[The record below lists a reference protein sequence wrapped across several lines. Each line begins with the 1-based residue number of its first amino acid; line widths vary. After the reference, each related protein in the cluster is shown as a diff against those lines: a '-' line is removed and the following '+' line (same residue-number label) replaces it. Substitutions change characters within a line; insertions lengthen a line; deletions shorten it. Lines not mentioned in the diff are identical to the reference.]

1 MSQTKDYVEAFL
13 TKKPKE
19 GITIVQERL
28 KDSVTLDKELAEYF
42 KERAEIEE
50 DYAKSLAKAS
60 KRLYTMDPGVLGH
73 FAPIWELLLKEFNQV
88 ANYHSELAYRVSQ
101 EIEIPLRSPAS
112 QDYQALEQM
121 EPIIHSIE
129 NKNRLSSVKGSIFKK
144 SGKSTWETQGVEYLT
159 LAQKMDES
167 RLSRVKES
175 VAKFEQIQSQQ
186 LMKRA
191 ELTKKTLSVA
201 NAFDIQHDI
210 RDFCS
215 ERSKGLALLRPR
227 SNSHDSQRSTT
238 SSNKFKSVFMKKKK
252 QDKEHSYSSDQHSLH
267 SISESLDTT
276 IPVATKL
283 PSVTSTNESSLPNI
297 QQGIPLVDAEGYS
310 IPITT
315 GQFPTIASDLSSR
328 NKSDDLDSDFQ
339 SLKLNQKLQI
349 NIKDDTVP
357 VETTEANDTFNKM
370 ASMLRER
377 TPTITRRPR
386 GRRESSIIRS
396 QTDSSLNSMYNDSNM
411 ANSVT
416 SLSSLRSSTS
426 NPFLQS
432 QQSTSPS
439 LSNTTPFSSS
449 PQQVHTP
456 TSEVTTTNWQ
466 LQPIMED
473 QQPDLHF
480 SIHEKTNMID
490 KHHQLVVDGQVFVT
504 YTGQT
509 NTPIQINPFQIQG
522 IQQLIPNPQYITSTD
537 QNYIIET
544 NQLPQGQAV
553 LCFTYRVSLNGDG
566 RIALPIRLL
575 PSWKCVDGISYLMIK
590 HNRHPLVKDV
600 KGSVHVFYDKV
611 NSVQSTPQGTWQTET
626 KCLTW
631 QLEDLLHQYE
641 QQEGNPR
648 LLAKFLLEEN
658 HVGTIQPI
666 HFNYLVKG
674 ALVTGF
680 TIDLVD
686 NQPLKQTLETTVQSE
701 NILIV

>member
-1 MSQTKDYVEAFL
+1 MSQTGDYVEAFL

-28 KDSVTLDKELAEYF
+28 KGSVTLDKELAE
-42 KERAEIEE
+42 AEIEE
-50 DYAKSLAKAS
+50 NYAKSLAKAS
-60 KRLYTMDPGVLGH
+60 KRLYIMDSSVLGH

-112 QDYQALEQM
+112 QDYQTLEQM

-129 NKNRLSSVKGSIFKK
+129 NKNRLSSVKGSIFKRPNK
-144 SGKSTWETQGVEYLT
+144 PTWETQGVEYLA

-167 RLSRVKES
+167 RLSRIKEY
-175 VAKFEQIQSQQ
+175 VTKFEQIQSQQ
-186 LMKRA
+186 LTKRV
-191 ELTKKTLSVA
+191 ELTKKILSAA
-201 NAFDIQHDI
+201 NTFDIQHDI
-210 RDFCS
+210 RDFCTQ
-215 ERSKGLALLRPR
+215 RSKGLVLLRPR

-238 SSNKFKSVFMKKKK
+238 SNKFKAVFMKKKK
-252 QDKEHSYSSDQHSLH
+252 DHSYSSDQHSLH
-267 SISESLDTT
+267 SVSESIDTT
-276 IPVATKL
+276 IPVTAKP
-283 PSVTSTNESSLPNI
+283 PSVTSSNDSSLPSI

-310 IPITT
+310 IPTTT
-315 GQFPTIASDLSSR
+315 GQLPAIASNLPSR
-328 NKSDDLDSDFQ
+328 NTSEDLDSDFQ

-349 NIKDDTVP
+349 SIKDDIVP

-396 QTDSSLNSMYNDSNM
+396 QTDSSLNSVYNDGHR

-439 LSNTTPFSSS
+439 LSNTTPFGSS
-449 PQQVHTP
+449 PQQVNTP
-456 TSEVTTTNWQ
+456 TSEVTAANWQ

-480 SIHEKTNMID
+480 VIHEKTSMTDQN
-490 KHHQLVVDGQVFVT
+490 HQLVVDGQVFIT
-504 YTGQT
+504 YTGHT

-522 IQQLIPNPQYITSTD
+522 IQQLTPNPQYITSTD
-537 QNYIIET
+537 QHYTLET

-566 RIALPIRLL
+566 RITLPIRLL
-575 PSWKCVDGISYLMIK
+575 PSWKCVEGISYLMIK
-590 HNRHPLVKDV
+590 HNKHPLIKDV
-600 KGSVHVFYDKV
+600 KGSVNVFYDKV
-611 NSVQSTPQGTWQTET
+611 NSVQSTPQGMWQTET

-631 QLEDLLHQYE
+631 QLEDLLNQYKL
-641 QQEGNPR
+641 QEGNPR

-658 HVGTIQPI
+658 HVGTEEPI

-686 NQPLKQTLETTVQSE
+686 NQPLRQTLETTVQSE

>member
-339 SLKLNQKLQI
+339 
-349 NIKDDTVP
+349 
-357 VETTEANDTFNKM
+357 
-370 ASMLRER
+370 R
-377 TPTITRRPR
+377 
-386 GRRESSIIRS
+386 SSIIRS